1 VPSHTAPPVSV
12 SDRRPRRTDVAAPSP
27 ADPLAH
33 WSLRVAVPEVG
44 RSAAPREKLTADA
57 RGGLLTEISY
67 SEQAKRARGLNSR
80 TEVERRPVKVTAL
93 LRHSSHLL
101 HVRDTEAYTSSSA
114 AARRRSVRHA
124 VLHSSDA
131 AATVGPHT
139 AAAATTTGGGAFTD
153 CMRQAPRRTAPPECR
168 TFAAGH
174 LPPST
179 QKNSTIAD
187 ICYSAP

>member
-1 VPSHTAPPVSV
+1 MPSHTAPPVSV

-44 RSAAPREKLTADA
+44 RSAAPREKLTVDA

-114 AARRRSVRHA
+114 AARRHSVRHA

-139 AAAATTTGGGAFTD
+139 AAATTGGSAFTD

-174 LPPST
+174 LPPLHKKILPLRT
-179 QKNSTIAD
+179 D